1 MSTMLQQNERHAL
14 TIEPPTIAP
23 TCGDCGEVLPPAG
36 GCLNV
41 GDCRAADASATRGAS
56 RQTAKF
62 AVPAA
67 WNASGR
73 VD

>member
-1 MSTMLQQNERHAL
+1 MSTMLQQHDHDAL
-14 TIEPPTIAP
+14 TIDAP
-23 TCGDCGEVLPPAG
+23 ACGDCGDCGEVLPPAG